1 MSLGYSLPEMRS
13 RRCVRRQPSQSRDAA
28 RAAIYDRSS
37 NWHNFIMSTRAATFA
52 SNIESSPRCQKAA
65 GTSTP
70 PTK

>member
-52 SNIESSPRCQKAA
+52 STGAVWFC
-65 GTSTP
+65 TSDQCS
-70 PTK
+70 KVKQQ